1 MILIL
6 LFCLVLVIVVL
17 IKCKREE
24 KLFEKKY
31 LREVDITFAKEELM
45 KWSML
50 DG

>member
-17 IKCKREE
+17 IKCRKEVR
-24 KLFEKKY
+24 LFEKKY